1 MSPSESWTDKEDATF
16 PIVPR
21 TSSLSA
27 FGPGFSLRSLVT
39 PSGSRRRRK
48 RSSGMASAVFGQRQ
62 RLCLQENSRN
72 TAGIDCR
79 MFPGQ

>member
-48 RSSGMASAVFGQRQ
+48 RLWLHDQIRCGHLLVRRCRCWSPSSS
-62 RLCLQENSRN
+62 N
-72 TAGIDCR
+72 
-79 MFPGQ
+79 